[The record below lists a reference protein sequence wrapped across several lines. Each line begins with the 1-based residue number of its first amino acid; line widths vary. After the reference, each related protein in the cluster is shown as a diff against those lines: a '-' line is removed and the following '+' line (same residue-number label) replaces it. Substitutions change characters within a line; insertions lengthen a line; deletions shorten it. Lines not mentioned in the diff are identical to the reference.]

1 MSAQKYVILLL
12 ILLFALF
19 FLITPENIIL
29 CTKGLLPSVNV
40 KVDNSTSTTVTNS
53 VGVLN
58 QTAIAQ
64 AAKME
69 LAEINFRAIEKCM
82 NTVKAFGLQGVPASN
97 AFNDCY
103 SNFTASLSG
112 N

>member
-1 MSAQKYVILLL
+1 MSAQKYIILLS

-19 FLITPENIIL
+19 FLIAPESMVL
-29 CTKGLLPSVNV
+29 CTKSLLPSVNV
-40 KVDNSTSTTVTNS
+40 KVDNSSTISNN

-58 QTAIAQ
+58 QTAVTQ

-69 LAEINFRAIEKCM
+69 LAEINFKAMEKCM
-82 NTVKAFGLQGVPASN
+82 TAVKVFGLQGVPASN

>member
-1 MSAQKYVILLL
+1 MSAQKYIILLF

-19 FLITPENIIL
+19 FLITPENIVL
-29 CTKGLLPSVNV
+29 CTKVILPSVNV
-40 KVDNSTSTTVTNS
+40 KVDNSTTVTNS

-58 QTAIAQ
+58 QTAITQ

-69 LAEINFRAIEKCM
+69 LAELNFKAIEKCTA
-82 NTVKAFGLQGVPASN
+82 TVKAFGLQGVPASN

>member
-1 MSAQKYVILLL
+1 MSAQKYILLF

-19 FLITPENIIL
+19 FLIAPENMVL
-29 CTKGLLPSVNV
+29 CTKGLLPNVNV
-40 KVDNSTSTTVTNS
+40 KVDNSTTVSNS

-58 QTAIAQ
+58 QTAITQ

-69 LAEINFRAIEKCM
+69 LAEINFKAMDRCM
-82 NTVKAFGLQGVPASN
+82 AAVKTFGLQGVPASN

-103 SNFTASLSG
+103 SNFTASLSSNG
-112 N
+112 R